1 MKIGIDGRVLMDKN
15 YSGISSYTANLLSAL
30 LSVKQN
36 HSFQIFCNSFSRK
49 SNLSIWEKQGCQ
61 VIKTSYPNKIF
72 NYLLQNI
79 FSWPKLDKK
88 LGGTDIFFAPH
99 FNFLKL
105 SKDTKLVLTVHDLS
119 FLRYPEFFSSRKNF
133 WHRALRIKKLLNRAD
148 KIVVV
153 SQSTKH
159 DLQELFKINSDKI
172 EVIYSGNNYQ
182 LEALKRLKLEEEI
195 LFNNQQK
202 FNDIFLQTKKISKDF
217 ILFLGNIEPRKN
229 ITGLIEAYNIL
240 RQNNEKSQEVQL
252 VLAGGR
258 GWKTKKIL
266 KTWRKSPFKNDIKFL
281 GYVNSQ
287 EKEALYRQAKLFV
300 YPSFYEG
307 FGFPPLEA
315 ASFGIPV
322 ISSHVSSLPEILEA
336 GALLINPFKPDELA
350 EAMSLL
356 LSDNSLRARFIKA
369 GLERASQFSW
379 DKTANLYLKLFEKL
393 NENK

>member
-1 MKIGIDGRVLMDKN
+1 MGL
-15 YSGISSYTANLLSAL
+15 
-30 LSVKQN
+30 
-36 HSFQIFCNSFSRK
+36 
-49 SNLSIWEKQGCQ
+49 
-61 VIKTSYPNKIF
+61 
-72 NYLLQNI
+72 
-79 FSWPKLDKK
+79 
-88 LGGTDIFFAPH
+88 

-105 SKDTKLVLTVHDLS
+105 NKNKKLVLTVHDLS

-229 ITGLIEAYNIL
+229 ITSLIEAYNIL